1 MKYNLL
7 YICVAVGMLTF
18 VSCSSGGDD
27 DEAPVV
33 PEVMQPVAGP
43 GNEARGDKG
52 NAESW
57 IANAATPEEL
67 QEVEDA
73 IGAIRGAGYTY
84 RDNAQYCMGTDM
96 EVFNIRRLR
105 SMEKK
110 YNTSYIVDD
119 YIPFTNQKFFYSSSE
134 KGLKDSL
141 SLDIGIG
148 VGAGMFSVDLNI
160 GFNKNSFETT
170 KNYYSMMTLKQGYFS
185 RELNYMNLRE
195 QVANAVAASSL
206 SNTFASVDA
215 DSLGKVVP
223 FFKEAYAPGFADVMQ
238 KFIRKI
244 HAAPSAFAASG
255 ICREFIEEV
264 GSGFVMRSVLGC
276 SLDYYNTTKM
286 DSVSNS
292 LDVKVALELSVQI
305 KFISISTS
313 VSTEYRDAA
322 EKCNRSSESHIIAR
336 GGNVALV
343 TAFTT
348 GQQATIET
356 STLKEWQQTVT
367 PQDAALIDIRLVP
380 IYEVIYDAK
389 TRNILRNYMNKSLS
403 NYEDQ

>member
-1 MKYNLL
+1 
-7 YICVAVGMLTF
+7 MLTM
-18 VSCSSGGDD
+18 VSCSRDD
-27 DEAPVV
+27 DESVV
-33 PEVMQPVAGP
+33 NRAPEVDSTVSAPENKEP
-43 GNEARGDKG
+43 
-52 NAESW
+52 ESW

-67 QEVEDA
+67 LEVEEA

-96 EVFNIRRLR
+96 EVFNIRRLH

-110 YNTSYIVDD
+110 YNTSYLVDD

-148 VGAGMFSVDLNI
+148 VGAGMFSVDLEV
-160 GFNKNSFETT
+160 GFNKKSFETT
-170 KNYYSMMTLKQGYFS
+170 KNYYSLMSLKQGYFS

-223 FFKEAYAPGFADVMQ
+223 FFREAYAPGFADVMQ
-238 KFIRKI
+238 KFVRKI

-305 KFISISTS
+305 KFINISTSIST
-313 VSTEYRDAA
+313 EYHDAA
-322 EKCNRSSESHIIAR
+322 EKSSRGSESHIIAR

-356 STLKEWQQTVT
+356 STLKDWQQSVT

-389 TRNILRNYMNKSLS
+389 TRNILRDYMNKSLQ
-403 NYEDQ
+403 NYEEQ